1 MSERRPAP
9 TVGQGLLLTLGALL
23 TLSAGGV
30 ARLAARARPAA
41 TGVRAVVEA
50 NLAWAVLS
58 VAALALW
65 LTPTVTGTVWI
76 LLQAAAVAAFAVL
89 QHMALRMRQ
98 ESSD

>member
-1 MSERRPAP
+1 MGHGRPGRLTGPTRASRTAVMTRQVIDRRA
-9 TVGQGLLLTLGALL
+9 
-23 TLSAGGV
+23 
-30 ARLAARARPAA
+30 AARDRGD